1 MILRPFLL
9 VFSILIIASCS
20 STGQHDDSDPIV
32 KVGDKTLY
40 SSIIQ
45 QLVTE
50 GTSKEDSAAIV
61 NGYVENWVRDNL
73 IIQEAEKNIPPD
85 FNLNQ
90 LVNEYRSSLLMYHYE
105 NQLIKTQ
112 LDTIVTDLQKQD
124 FYDEYGA
131 QFVLSHK
138 IVRAIIIKSNDS
150 RNSFSTW
157 SKNQQSK
164 NPNQILESARSKKF
178 KIELSGQ
185 SWIPLE
191 DLDMY
196 IPALDLK
203 KCKSGY
209 SQTFT
214 LGNGNIFIKIEGMY
228 NENEIPPLDYIEEK
242 IEQVML
248 NKRKTELL
256 KSIRENLYNKHIKDR
271 NIKYY

>member
-1 MILRPFLL
+1 MILRPLLL
-9 VFSILIIASCS
+9 VFSILLTVSCGS
-20 STGQHDDSDPIV
+20 NEQNDDSDPIV
-32 KVGDKTLY
+32 KVGDKILY

-73 IIQEAEKNIPPD
+73 VIQEAEKNIPPD
-85 FNLNQ
+85 FDLNQ

-138 IVRAIIIKSNDS
+138 IVQAIIVKTNDS
-150 RNSFSTW
+150 RNSFSSW
-157 SKNQQSK
+157 GKNQQSK
-164 NPNQILESARSKKF
+164 NTDQIIASARSKKY

-185 SWIPLE
+185 TWIPLE

-196 IPALDLK
+196 IPSLDIQ
-203 KCKSGY
+203 KCKTGY
-209 SQTFT
+209 SQIYTNEK
-214 LGNGNIFIKIEGMY
+214 GNFFIKITGMY

-256 KSIRENLYNKHIKDR
+256 KSVRENLYKKHIKDR